1 MPKAA
6 IADSGSFLEVLE
18 AVAAAGRGHVVVQ
31 EGVATVAADSQRKQ

>member
-18 AVAAAGRGHVVVQ
+18 AVAAAGRGQVVQ
-31 EGVATVAADSQRKQ
+31 EGVATVAADSKRK